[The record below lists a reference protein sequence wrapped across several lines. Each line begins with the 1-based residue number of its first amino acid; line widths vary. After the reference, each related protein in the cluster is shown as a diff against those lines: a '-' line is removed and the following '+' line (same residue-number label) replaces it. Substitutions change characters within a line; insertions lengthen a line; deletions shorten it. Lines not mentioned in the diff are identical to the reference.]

1 MIARTDATGSGGLAP
16 EVLAFTTSLAEDR
29 ALVRED
35 LLGSLAHVS
44 MLGRQGIV
52 PKADAL
58 ALREA
63 LLELWDSHGRGALEL
78 PDEEDV
84 HMAIETLL
92 DRKLGEVSGK
102 LHTARSRNDQIALDL
117 RLYAREQVRL
127 ALGSLGRLLEAL
139 AERAQ
144 AERATLIPAY
154 THRQRAQAVS
164 VGYLL
169 CGYGMMFGRDVD
181 LLAYVL
187 ESLDRSPLGVGAI
200 AGIGLPTDRDLVRQW
215 LGFSRLTENGL
226 DTVGDR
232 DFALDLSYAA
242 ARCQV
247 HASRVAADMIDF
259 ASSEFGFVKLSD
271 RIACGS
277 SLMPQKKNPDLF
289 ELIRGKAGRS
299 VGNLMQL
306 FTILRGLP
314 TGYQRDLQ
322 EDRASVLGAGPGMIA
337 VLEAL
342 RTGLA
347 EVVFDGAR
355 GRAIIEAEQMQAVD
369 VAEGLVKAG
378 LPFRRAYQAVGKAV
392 AGLRAEGKGLAQVT
406 KTHFPELSD
415 AAVQAALASRDPI
428 AAIERKESAGGTGPH
443 SVEVQIASLKAK
455 AAESRKR
462 AEAIPGLEALMK
474 GLKGVQP

>member
-1 MIARTDATGSGGLAP
+1 
-16 EVLAFTTSLAEDR
+16 
-29 ALVRED
+29 
-35 LLGSLAHVS
+35 
-44 MLGRQGIV
+44 
-52 PKADAL
+52 
-58 ALREA
+58 
-63 LLELWDSHGRGALEL
+63 
-78 PDEEDV
+78 
-84 HMAIETLL
+84 
-92 DRKLGEVSGK
+92 
-102 LHTARSRNDQIALDL
+102 
-117 RLYAREQVRL
+117 
-127 ALGSLGRLLEAL
+127 
-139 AERAQ
+139 
-144 AERATLIPAY
+144 
-154 THRQRAQAVS
+154 
-164 VGYLL
+164 L

-415 AAVQAALASRDPI
+415 AAVQAALAARDPI